1 MRELRPTTYNATQY
15 TDENLLYRSDL
26 IDPVELKQGLTYMY
40 GKDSDMFPLTTMT
53 EGNGAFKSVK
63 PKLLND
69 TQYVWKVMGRMKH
82 TSNVVRLYDSSNTAP
97 GLGQSEF
104 QVVMEDNTFHAMY
117 SAFTPDQQNQIRI
130 QTEGRQIGTNEWLYT
145 FSLMTGTIDTYISLD
160 NFLSGLAWV
169 MGATSVAASKSDG
182 TTSNSMLPGEWTNQ
196 FGFHRYS
203 KQIAGNI
210 SNKVTNIEFD
220 LEDGSK
226 TTKWMPFEM
235 GLWEQEMRLL
245 NESDLWY
252 SEYNRDEN
260 GVIHLKDPE
269 TGEPIPKGAG
279 VKQILSAVNNY
290 DTYAILTRS
299 KLDNT
304 VKAVFSNRVDKTPME
319 IVLYT
324 GRGGAEMFH
333 RAIMTDAVNNN
344 YYTALGEKNISGG
357 TYLSYGAYFNQ
368 YRTIDNRLIT
378 IRIVDLFDHGLLA
391 EQQRANGQMYEGY
404 PWESYNLV
412 FLDHSM
418 TSDGDRN
425 IQLVAEEGREYI
437 TGVYKGM
444 SPLPGAWGGIPKD
457 FLSTRKDIAAY
468 EVMTSQGI
476 AFTNPTTSFWLQ
488 FRLD

>member
-1 MRELRPTTYNATQY
+1 MRELRTTEYIATQY
-15 TDENLLYRSDL
+15 TDENLLYRTKL

-40 GKDSDMFPLTTMT
+40 GKDSDMFPLLTMT

-63 PKLLND
+63 PKLMND
-69 TQYVWKVMGRMKH
+69 TQYTWKVFGRMKH
-82 TSNVVRLYDSSNTAP
+82 TSKVVRLFDVNANP
-97 GLGQSEF
+97 GLGHSEF
-104 QVVMEDNTFHAMY
+104 RVVMEDNWLHAMY
-117 SAFTPDQQNQIRI
+117 SVFTPDQENQCRV
-130 QTEGRQIGTNEWLYT
+130 QHEGEYIAPGQWLYT
-145 FSLMTGTIDTYISLD
+145 FALMTGDETTSIDLS
-160 NFLSGLAWV
+160 NFQEGMSWV

-182 TTSNSMLPGEWTNQ
+182 TTSNSMIPGEWTNQ

-210 SNKVTNIEFD
+210 ANKVTNIQFD
-220 LEDGSK
+220 LDNGK
-226 TTKWMPFEM
+226 TTNLWMPFEM
-235 GLWEQEMRLL
+235 KLFELDNRLL

-252 SEYNRDEN
+252 SEYNRDSN
-260 GVIHLKDPE
+260 GKIHLKDPD

-279 VKQILSAVNNY
+279 VKQALKTVNNY
-290 DTYAILTRS
+290 DTYSILTKA

-304 VKAVFSNRVDKTPME
+304 VKAVFGNRVDKTPME

-324 GRGGAEMFH
+324 GRGGAEMFDS
-333 RAIMTDAVNNN
+333 AIRSDAVLNN
-344 YYTALGEKNISGG
+344 YYQAMGEKAISGG

-368 YRTIDNRLIT
+368 YKTIDGRTIT
-378 IRIVDLFDHGLLA
+378 IKIVDLFDHGLLA
-391 EQQRANGQMYEGY
+391 EQQRANGQLYNGY

-418 TSDGDRN
+418 TDDGERN
-425 IQLVAEEGREYI
+425 ITLVAEQGREYL
-437 TGVYKGM
+437 TGIYKGM
-444 SPLPGAWGGIPKD
+444 SPLPGAWGGIPEK
-457 FLSTRKDIAAY
+457 FLSTRKDVAAY